1 MSSLPLGR
9 TYTFDFKIVNKGLE
23 IIINDVAAKFRVE

>member
-1 MSSLPLGR
+1 MSTLPKGR
-9 TYTFDFKIVNKGLE
+9 TYTFDFKIINKGLE